1 MNIQI
6 PPEFHKFVMHCN
18 RHTFEPSA
26 MDEAAKLW
34 CMATMGMDLS
44 LKDAFAI
51 VQGKEQEEE

>member
-1 MNIQI
+1 MR
-6 PPEFHKFVMHCN
+6 CN

-34 CMATMGMDLS
+34 CMATMGMDLP
-44 LKDAFAI
+44 LKDALAI